1 MEKRET
7 VTVRELYN
15 KYVELT
21 LKNEQLSLKINEL
34 VSENAGLKIEKL
46 SNLTTIKQL
55 EDEVRKL
62 TEENN
67 QLKQR
72 IKSLEDKE
80 LLNTDMTI
88 TFESINLFDKIL
100 VENILG
106 YSKSKNK
113 PIKLSDIVYEEIKL
127 NAEQQKKYDEI
138 QEYYGNLENLIK
150 IMSQFKRNRNDT
162 FHYTNPDLSTSDI
175 FKSMRRYIDKF
186 KQENKDTF
194 MDLTE
199 AILEK
204 VEDKAGEY
212 PFVDREEVPKFVKKR
227 K

>member
-1 MEKRET
+1 MEYYFKKHRNKENIIVKT
-7 VTVRELYN
+7 STQILDELEKSN
-15 KYVELT
+15 I
-21 LKNEQLSLKINEL
+21 LKN
-34 VSENAGLKIEKL
+34 
-46 SNLTTIKQL
+46 
-55 EDEVRKL
+55 
-62 TEENN
+62 
-67 QLKQR
+67 
-72 IKSLEDKE
+72 
-80 LLNTDMTI
+80 DMTI
-88 TFESINLFDKIL
+88 TFETINLFDKIL

-106 YSKSKNK
+106 YSKLKNK

-127 NAEQQKKYDEI
+127 NSEQQKKYDEI

-175 FKSMRRYIDKF
+175 FESMRRYIDKF
-186 KQENKDTF
+186 KQENKNTF

-212 PFVDREEVPKFVKKR
+212 PFVDKEEVPKFVKK
-227 K
+227 KK